1 MVGPCNW
8 VPPAKNP
15 DFSWP
20 TETIEVIKELAPSL
34 DFNGIPVSEIVDFSD
49 SANHCGGWVDTWMTT
64 NGTDTSCQDCDTTV
78 GFQKYPQ
85 LPPSLQGTLT
95 VDNSASVD
103 STWTLQS
110 FVSLIIG
117 VFDDTNALQATW
129 SVEFITKTLFT
140 SEYLKLVVNP
150 KIGSEDV
157 LVKQVEQLNESS
169 AEVQYHETSYDDFD
183 VQYLFIKDVYDF

>member
-64 NGTDTSCQDCDTTV
+64 NGQGTTCQDCDTTV
-78 GFQKYPQ
+78 
-85 LPPSLQGTLT
+85 
-95 VDNSASVD
+95 
-103 STWTLQS
+103 
-110 FVSLIIG
+110 
-117 VFDDTNALQATW
+117 
-129 SVEFITKTLFT
+129 
-140 SEYLKLVVNP
+140 
-150 KIGSEDV
+150 
-157 LVKQVEQLNESS
+157 
-169 AEVQYHETSYDDFD
+169 
-183 VQYLFIKDVYDF
+183 